1 MIVNSGNFFLYGISP
16 KTVITRL
23 TKSAKKGDTVIN
35 VDDCTDWTK
44 NLCDRP
50 WSVWNDMRYFKTKR
64 FHYFT
69 KSDL

>member
-35 VDDCTDWTK
+35 VDDCTDWK
-44 NLCDRP
+44 
-50 WSVWNDMRYFKTKR
+50 VND
-64 FHYFT
+64 
-69 KSDL
+69 